1 MWDCCACVRE
11 FEENLSC
18 LRDIASDLRGVW
30 IDVSVRVEVAEA
42 QYLRRLN
49 EVNDWL
55 DKVEAMQ
62 REVEAIQQKVSQ
74 VQETRSRCLGSFC
87 PGNFPTSCW
96 MGRVI
101 AQKIGE
107 IRELIDKGHFDVV
120 AQEMPHAL
128 VDEIPLEATVGLEST
143 FDELGACFDDNHV
156 GVIGLYGMGGV
167 GKTTLLKKFNNE
179 FLPTAFYDVVVW
191 VVVSKEADVGN
202 VQQSI
207 LEKLKVP
214 DGKWVGKAI
223 NERAIVLYNIL
234 KRKKFVLLLDD
245 LWERIDLLKLGI
257 PLPDTNNGSKVIF
270 TTRSMEVCRYMEA
283 NRCIKVE
290 CLAPKA
296 AFELFKEKVGE
307 ETLNSHPEIF
317 HLAQI
322 MAKGCEG
329 LPLALITVGRPM
341 ARKFLVKDG
350 ASSSSAEAYNPAK
363 WKEVEIVSLWGPSI
377 QTFSGKPDC
386 SNLSTMIVR
395 NTELTNFP
403 NEIFL
408 TANTLGV
415 LDLSGN
421 KRLKELPASIGELV
435 NLQHLDISGT
445 DIQELPRE
453 LQKLKKLRCLLLNY
467 ICNRIV
473 FPRSLISSLLSLQ
486 VFSKLPWEDQCI
498 LPDLREP
505 EETVLLQELECL
517 EFLQDISIALFCFS
531 SMQVLQK
538 SPKLQRFIRHLRV
551 ISHFNSMPHVI
562 LFSLLRKMQHLEVL
576 SISISSSPSLVSDM
590 KKESPSHDSMSEC
603 IPMSSKLTEHNYT
616 VNLRELSLEG
626 CGMFNLNWLTC
637 APSLQLLRLYN
648 CPSLEEVIGEEF
660 GHAVNVFSSL
670 EIVDLDSLPKLRSI
684 CSQVLQFPCL
694 KEICV
699 ADCPRLLKLP
709 FDSSSARN
717 SLKHINGQKNWWR
730 NLKWE
735 DEATRD
741 LFRSKYVPFRS
752 KIRRKN

>member
-1 MWDCCACVRE
+1 
-11 FEENLSC
+11 
-18 LRDIASDLRGVW
+18 
-30 IDVSVRVEVAEA
+30 
-42 QYLRRLN
+42 
-49 EVNDWL
+49 
-55 DKVEAMQ
+55 
-62 REVEAIQQKVSQ
+62 
-74 VQETRSRCLGSFC
+74 
-87 PGNFPTSCW
+87 
-96 MGRVI
+96 
-101 AQKIGE
+101 
-107 IRELIDKGHFDVV
+107 
-120 AQEMPHAL
+120 
-128 VDEIPLEATVGLEST
+128 
-143 FDELGACFDDNHV
+143 
-156 GVIGLYGMGGV
+156 
-167 GKTTLLKKFNNE
+167 
-179 FLPTAFYDVVVW
+179 
-191 VVVSKEADVGN
+191 
-202 VQQSI
+202 
-207 LEKLKVP
+207 
-214 DGKWVGKAI
+214 
-223 NERAIVLYNIL
+223 
-234 KRKKFVLLLDD
+234 
-245 LWERIDLLKLGI
+245 
-257 PLPDTNNGSKVIF
+257 
-270 TTRSMEVCRYMEA
+270 
-283 NRCIKVE
+283 
-290 CLAPKA
+290 
-296 AFELFKEKVGE
+296 
-307 ETLNSHPEIF
+307 
-317 HLAQI
+317 
-322 MAKGCEG
+322 
-329 LPLALITVGRPM
+329 
-341 ARKFLVKDG
+341 
-350 ASSSSAEAYNPAK
+350 
-363 WKEVEIVSLWGPSI
+363 
-377 QTFSGKPDC
+377 
-386 SNLSTMIVR
+386 MIVR
-395 NTELTNFP
+395 NSELTDFSD
-403 NEIFL
+403 EIFL

-684 CSQVLQFPCL
+684 CSQVLRFPCL